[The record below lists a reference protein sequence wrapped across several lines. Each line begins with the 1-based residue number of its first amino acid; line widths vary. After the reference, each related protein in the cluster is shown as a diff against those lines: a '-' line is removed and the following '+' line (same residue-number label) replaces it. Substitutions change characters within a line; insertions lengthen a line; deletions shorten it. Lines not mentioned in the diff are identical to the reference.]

1 MRAAPR
7 DILPG
12 RNEGEFRSWPSL
24 PPTST
29 SLEGKDLSIILIEK
43 RVLIRDCLT
52 QCLRL
57 SSEPNVIPF
66 PSVEKWLEAA
76 DKTPAALIVFCIAG
90 KSKDPQTH
98 REIALLSQME
108 RHVPT
113 VLLSDTEDLDHI
125 VDALDQGA
133 RGYIPTSLSLEIAV
147 EAMRLVKAG
156 GVYVPASSVIAAKHS
171 DDDIGAPKRF
181 CNGIFTARQ
190 AAVVEALRRGKA
202 NKVIAYELKMRESTV
217 KVHVRSIMKKLK
229 AKNRTE
235 VAFMANGFMT
245 GDVEISSST

>member
-1 MRAAPR
+1 MRTAPR

-12 RNEGEFRSWPSL
+12 RNEGEFRSWRPL
-24 PPTST
+24 PPTSA
-29 SLEGKDLSIILIEK
+29 EGKDPSIILIEK

-90 KSKDPQTH
+90 KSNDPQTH

-108 RHVPT
+108 QHVPT

-125 VDALDQGA
+125 VRITFAHIE
-133 RGYIPTSLSLEIAV
+133 Y
-147 EAMRLVKAG
+147 
-156 GVYVPASSVIAAKHS
+156 
-171 DDDIGAPKRF
+171 
-181 CNGIFTARQ
+181 
-190 AAVVEALRRGKA
+190 RRG
-202 NKVIAYELKMRESTV
+202 EQDCR
-217 KVHVRSIMKKLK
+217 
-229 AKNRTE
+229 RT
-235 VAFMANGFMT
+235 FNHHT
-245 GDVEISSST
+245 GPFASVFFRQLERL

>member
-133 RGYIPTSLSLEIAV
+133 RGYIPQVYRSRSLL
-147 EAMRLVKAG
+147 R
-156 GVYVPASSVIAAKHS
+156 PCAS
-171 DDDIGAPKRF
+171 
-181 CNGIFTARQ
+181 
-190 AAVVEALRRGKA
+190 
-202 NKVIAYELKMRESTV
+202 
-217 KVHVRSIMKKLK
+217 
-229 AKNRTE
+229 
-235 VAFMANGFMT
+235 
-245 GDVEISSST
+245 